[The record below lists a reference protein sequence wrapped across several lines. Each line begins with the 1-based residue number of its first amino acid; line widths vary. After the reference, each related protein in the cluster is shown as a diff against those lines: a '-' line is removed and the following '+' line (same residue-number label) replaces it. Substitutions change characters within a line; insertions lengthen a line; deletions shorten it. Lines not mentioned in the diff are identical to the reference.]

1 MNLYPRL
8 LGEAFDTLPLA
19 VRAFHDPQG
28 VTVWRG
34 TAKVEQGKGLIAK
47 IACRL
52 FGFPQ
57 SGDAVPLALTITPG
71 GDTER
76 WDRDFGGRVMSSMQ
90 FTRGGFLFERLG
102 PVYIK
107 MRPVIDGDRFSVLPV
122 GWSLLG
128 IPLPKTLAPTSENFE
143 TDVDGIFQFDVS
155 IAAPLI
161 GPIVAYRG
169 TLEVKHV

>member
-8 LGEAFDTLPLA
+8 LGEAFDTLPPA

-34 TAKVEQGKGLIAK
+34 TAKVEQGKSLIAR
-47 IACRL
+47 ITCRL

-57 SGDAVPLALTITPG
+57 SGDAVPLTLTITPDNG
-71 GDTER
+71 TER
-76 WDRDFGGRVMSSMQ
+76 WDRDFGGRVMSSVQ
-90 FTRGGFLFERLG
+90 FARGDHLIERLG
-102 PVYIK
+102 PVFIK
-107 MRPVIDGDRFSVLPV
+107 MRPVIDGDSFSVLPV

-128 IPLPKTLAPTSENFE
+128 LPLPKTLAPTSQNFE
-143 TDVDGIFQFDVS
+143 TDVDGIFHFDVS